1 MKTWERIKKDP
12 SLLKKYFIREKVI
25 DTIRSFFKKQKFH
38 EVQTPILL
46 PIPSCEPNLEVFQTE
61 LKTSRSV
68 KRKGFLIMSPEYS
81 IKKLISAGI
90 GNCFEITKCFRN
102 EEEVSTLHNPEF
114 TMLEWYRINAGYA
127 DIMNDFEELFADIIK
142 TLYPETDLKKW
153 SYQNTTYDITT
164 PWTRVTISEA
174 FNKYAKVDTETLLSE
189 KELINKAKQK
199 GYIVDSNTKW
209 EEVFH
214 QIIFNEIEPAL
225 NKMHKPYFLYD
236 YPLSQASLSKKK
248 ASDPRFA
255 ERFEVFLA
263 GVELGNCF
271 SELIDADEQKV
282 RFEKDLMERKIRG
295 KTPFPIDKELLKAL
309 SEGMPETAGVAVGAD
324 RLIMLA
330 GNFPEISE
338 TMFFPAKD
346 IFDLPET

>member
-1 MKTWERIKKDP
+1 
-12 SLLKKYFIREKVI
+12 
-25 DTIRSFFKKQKFH
+25 
-38 EVQTPILL
+38 
-46 PIPSCEPNLEVFQTE
+46 
-61 LKTSRSV
+61 
-68 KRKGFLIMSPEYS
+68 MSPEYS